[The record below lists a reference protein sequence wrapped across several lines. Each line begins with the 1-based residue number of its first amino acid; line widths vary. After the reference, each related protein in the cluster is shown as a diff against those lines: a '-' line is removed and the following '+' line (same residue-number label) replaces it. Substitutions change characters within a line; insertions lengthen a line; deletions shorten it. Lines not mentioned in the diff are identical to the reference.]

1 MGLVRSSSVS
11 ATAVEGKKAA
21 AVTAKA
27 WWGWHFPSPLKA
39 FRHRRSSASMP
50 E

>member
-11 ATAVEGKKAA
+11 ATAVEEKAA